1 MDSPTI
7 QLLMNYGYEILGYVI
22 AILVFIWTRFIILRA
37 WKVR

>member
-1 MDSPTI
+1 MEPTTI
-7 QLLMNYGYEILGYVI
+7 DLLMNYGYEMLGYLI